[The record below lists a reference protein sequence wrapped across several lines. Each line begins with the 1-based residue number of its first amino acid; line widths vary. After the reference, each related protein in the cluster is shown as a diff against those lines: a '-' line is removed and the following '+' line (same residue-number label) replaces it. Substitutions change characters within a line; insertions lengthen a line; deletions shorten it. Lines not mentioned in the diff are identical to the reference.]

1 MRKFTNSFL
10 CYALQIRYNLLCQLP
25 RVWIIHNEKNTYK
38 SLSFLPFGKT
48 TETLLFCFSFYS
60 CFYLCFKSPTI
71 SNSKNLFF
79 YVLYR
84 YIFLMVRKCI
94 FPFLSLFVFYIFIIV
109 RYDSK
114 KVYLFLLVFVC
125 VLYLYTFLMLRK
137 CISSRHF
144 YRGVRTQTKQ
154 TRVRLRDIDSG
165 INKLGLRQK
174 MLTSWN
180 PAPVQY
186 LRPRVFMQG
195 WIKRK
200 M

>member
-1 MRKFTNSFL
+1 MKK
-10 CYALQIRYNLLCQLP
+10 IRINRYHSYHLAKLRRRLVH
-25 RVWIIHNEKNTYK
+25 R
-38 SLSFLPFGKT
+38 
-48 TETLLFCFSFYS
+48 FCFVFLFILVFICVLNRQLFLIVRVY
-60 CFYLCFKSPTI
+60 
-71 SNSKNLFF
+71 FF

-84 YIFLMVRKCI
+84 SIFLMVRKCI

-125 VLYLYTFLMLRK
+125 VLYLKIFLMLRK

-186 LRPRVFMQG
+186 LRPRVFM
-195 WIKRK
+195 
-200 M
+200 